1 MTMPHCLPLDGD
13 LRDARG
19 RASVHRFFERH
30 YHCVSY
36 ILSFQEASSRRFSVI
51 ESFFHLMFWKD
62 AISRVMHS
70 PMSFFETTVRIVK
83 PAEFSSH

>member
-1 MTMPHCLPLDGD
+1 MTMPHCLFLDGD
-13 LRDARG
+13 LRDAR
-19 RASVHRFFERH
+19 RCASMHHFLERYYHR
-30 YHCVSY
+30 VSH
-36 ILSFQEASSRRFSVI
+36 ILSFQEATSRMFPVS

-70 PMSFFETTVRIVK
+70 PMSFFETTVRIVE